1 MKNLEPNG
9 FTNPSELARR
19 AAMLKEAAN
28 ALPTGKERDRPLV
41 QLRVLE
47 GQLQAST
54 FQRLDAA
61 E

>member
-1 MKNLEPNG
+1 MKNLEPND

-28 ALPTGKERDRPLV
+28 ALPTGRERDRLLV

-47 GQLQAST
+47 GQLQRST